1 MFFGVSENKRD
12 TYMKIIVKLPEE
24 TVLGMHVVG
33 MGADE
38 MI

>member
-1 MFFGVSENKRD
+1 MFYGVLENKKE